1 MRNWLVPVGGDT
13 KTTHSLSLGSGVASP
28 YHQNPGFRAGMWRY
42 NGAVHGRCSGA
53 VVLLCIGILAQTL
66 APSCPADRPVDD
78 IITEVHKQQSKKR
91 HRVAN
96 PFAQVT
102 CIWSWLYSAKTT
114 SDLAQQFLPT
124 SIHGAA
130 CREHS

>member
-66 APSCPADRPVDD
+66 APSCPAD
-78 IITEVHKQQSKKR
+78 
-91 HRVAN
+91 
-96 PFAQVT
+96 
-102 CIWSWLYSAKTT
+102 LYSAKTT

-130 CREHS
+130 RREHS